1 MSVGKHVAA
10 GVHVDL
16 ERQRLLGPS
25 DAEPVRG
32 AGSDDDRSASAS
44 ARTPSREKAST
55 SSASTRIKL
64 AASVVA
70 GVCCVLGVAALGGV
84 GLGARGAVR
93 LAGLGDVLDAGFGR
107 ALTPEEQARTTADT
121 SRAAAE
127 RSAAALDEAFA
138 FDDAGAGARA
148 VPRLGAFAESE
159 DGDAEDRFEDPSE
172 DPSPL
177 TNALADR
184 LGAAARGADGSPI
197 VSAKTG
203 VVNEPVTLNA
213 RHDLS
218 HVAAKLGA
226 WGDCPRAFRKPR
238 VGAKSDWSAAYVQTL
253 SLAEQVYVLC
263 VRCDEFVAPNSLASK
278 TVLIDGRVFDECDQ
292 ADKYGLDHYKRAS
305 LSHAAAVADAM
316 NKKYKAVAVVEEDS
330 TTPRNAGQV
339 FDAPLSDVDAFALKK
354 ALAAEDWSFARL
366 GWRQYTLEIAPTSQ
380 CPPQCS
386 CLMRGEKLCFVAGSG
401 CDLRSSDSYIIS
413 HRYFRWML
421 DQLIQGGTVDY
432 DVLPRAP
439 GTLLALPILS
449 AQKTLD
455 IPVEHQ
461 AAVSELF
468 MNRCLVGDVPD
479 FSREVRAEALAMDEL
494 RQFDADA
501 AAVAGTASVFGAGAA
516 EAQREAVERALRP
529 EERARALSYA
539 AEEEPSE

>member
-1 MSVGKHVAA
+1 MSVGKPVAA

-16 ERQRLLGPS
+16 ERQRLLGTS

-32 AGSDDDRSASAS
+32 AGASDVPSASAS
-44 ARTPSREKAST
+44 ETWTSSRAKAST
-55 SSASTRIKL
+55 SSSSTRIKL

-70 GVCCVLGVAALGGV
+70 GVCCVLGVAALGGG

-93 LAGLGDVLDAGFGR
+93 LSGLGDLLDAGFGR
-107 ALTPEEQARTTADT
+107 DLTPEEQARKNAL
-121 SRAAAE
+121 E
-127 RSAAALDEAFA
+127 RSAAARSAAALGDSFALDD
-138 FDDAGAGARA
+138 DDASERA
-148 VPRLGAFAESE
+148 APRLGAFAEERAEVSE
-159 DGDAEDRFEDPSE
+159 VSAREAGVDG
-172 DPSPL
+172 SPL
-177 TNALADR
+177 AGR
-184 LGAAARGADGSPI
+184 LGSAALGADGAPI
-197 VSAKTG
+197 VLARAG
-203 VVNEPVTLNA
+203 VSNEPVLTNA

-218 HVAAKLGA
+218 HVASKLGA
-226 WGDCPRAFRKPR
+226 WGDCPRAFRQPR
-238 VGAKSDWSAAYVQTL
+238 VGVKRDWSAAYVQAL
-253 SLAEQVYVLC
+253 ALAEQVYVLC
-263 VRCDEFVAPNSLASK
+263 VRCDAFVVPEALAGK
-278 TVLIDGRVFDECDQ
+278 TLLVDGRVFDECDQ

-305 LSHAAAVADAM
+305 LSHAAAVADAV
-316 NKKYKAVAVVEEDS
+316 NKKFKSVAVVEEDS
-330 TTPRNAGQV
+330 VTPMKGAG
-339 FDAPLSDVDAFALKK
+339 FDAPLSATDAFALKK
-354 ALAAEDWSFARL
+354 ALAADDWSFARL
-366 GWRQYTLEIAPTSQ
+366 GWRQYTLEIAPQSE
-380 CPPQCS
+380 CPTQCS
-386 CLMRGEKLCFVAGSG
+386 CAMRGEKLCFVAGSG

-413 HRYFRWML
+413 HRYFRWTL
-421 DQLIQGGTVDY
+421 DQLIQGGTIDY

-501 AAVAGTASVFGAGAA
+501 AAVAGTASVFDAGAA

>member
-1 MSVGKHVAA
+1 M
-10 GVHVDL
+10 
-16 ERQRLLGPS
+16 
-25 DAEPVRG
+25 
-32 AGSDDDRSASAS
+32 
-44 ARTPSREKAST
+44 
-55 SSASTRIKL
+55 
-64 AASVVA
+64 
-70 GVCCVLGVAALGGV
+70 
-84 GLGARGAVR
+84 
-93 LAGLGDVLDAGFGR
+93 
-107 ALTPEEQARTTADT
+107 TA
-121 SRAAAE
+121 
-127 RSAAALDEAFA
+127 
-138 FDDAGAGARA
+138 
-148 VPRLGAFAESE
+148 
-159 DGDAEDRFEDPSE
+159 
-172 DPSPL
+172 
-177 TNALADR
+177 
-184 LGAAARGADGSPI
+184 
-197 VSAKTG
+197 
-203 VVNEPVTLNA
+203 NA

-218 HVAAKLGA
+218 RVAAKLGA

-253 SLAEQVYVLC
+253 ALADFVYVLC
-263 VRCDEFVAPNSLASK
+263 VRCDEFVAPHSLASK
-278 TVLIDGRVFDECDQ
+278 TTLIDGRVFDECDQ

-316 NKKYKAVAVVEEDS
+316 NKKYERVAVVEEDS
-330 TTPRNAGQV
+330 TTPGAKEMEVGS
-339 FDAPLSDVDAFALKK
+339 FDAPLSETDAFALKK
-354 ALAAEDWSFARL
+354 ALAADDWSFARL
-366 GWRQYTLEIAPTSQ
+366 GWRQYTLEIAPQ
-380 CPPQCS
+380 LACPPQCS
-386 CLMRGEKLCFVAGSG
+386 CAMRGEKLCFVAGSG

-413 HRYFRWML
+413 HRYFRWTL

-479 FSREVRAEALAMDEL
+479 FSREAGADALATDEL

-501 AAVAGTASVFGAGAA
+501 AAVAGTASVFGAEAA

-539 AEEEPSE
+539 AEEEPNKR